1 VRQGKPLSY
10 LLFVLADNLLQ
21 PIVNNEVGHKNII
34 CILWEILFVD
44 ARHVKDGVWFVK
56 I

>member
-10 LLFVLADNLLQ
+10 LLSVLADNLLQ

-34 CILWEILFVD
+34 CIIWEILFVD
-44 ARHVKDGVWFVK
+44 ARHIKDGVWFVK